1 MNRFKNKV
9 TVLTGLL
16 KGIEAFVPKSLM
28 KKVFITMVV
37 AFATLGSVHA
47 QDSINQ
53 DTTALSVVNRFFDRF
68 KSGATPEELASFFD
82 EKAEH
87 FIPGDTRN
95 VPWIGK
101 RIGRKE
107 IAEHFRLLKLHI
119 QPQKL
124 SITDI
129 VTKGNRV
136 VVLGNL
142 ESLMKRNESVMKS
155 EFTIDIVVDNGLIT
169 RYHLL
174 EDSFEISRAVNA
186 KKTKSKK

>member
-16 KGIEAFVPKSLM
+16 KGIEAFVPNSLM

-37 AFATLGSVHA
+37 AFASLGSVHA
-47 QDSINQ
+47 QDPINQ
-53 DTTALSVVNRFFDRF
+53 DTTALNVANRFFDRF
-68 KSGATPEELASFFD
+68 KSGATPEA
-82 EKAEH
+82 
-87 FIPGDTRN
+87 
-95 VPWIGK
+95 
-101 RIGRKE
+101 
-107 IAEHFRLLKLHI
+107 
-119 QPQKL
+119 
-124 SITDI
+124 
-129 VTKGNRV
+129 

-142 ESLMKRNESVMKS
+142 ESLSKRNESVMKS
-155 EFTIDIVVDNGLIT
+155 EFTIDIVVDSGLIT